1 MIWKIALQ
9 VLAVLVTLLIAA
21 LDYKW
26 YDRRTSRFKGARKAL
41 PLLCLML
48 LLVSI
53 VVTIQDEQAKEREIE
68 DLTGR
73 LDEITNQLTGGDS
86 YCYIRFAFP
95 VGSDNQIIA
104 WLENEG
110 DYPIYDTQVRM
121 VDLYKF
127 HNLQWSVPMPE
138 EELRKAETLVSFGT
152 IAPHSI
158 ARLRT
163 ITTPE
168 ELDAYGFNVWI
179 HTRYKVFV
187 QEARF
192 RRFEG
197 RWRLAHRLFEQTDQG
212 EKLIFEEISKGFPGA
227 DSAQEI
233 WEFAPISR

>member
-1 MIWKIALQ
+1 
-9 VLAVLVTLLIAA
+9 
-21 LDYKW
+21 
-26 YDRRTSRFKGARKAL
+26 
-41 PLLCLML
+41 ML
-48 LLVSI
+48 LSVSI
-53 VVTIQDEQAKEREIE
+53 VVTIQDEQAKEHEIQ

-95 VGSDNQIIA
+95 VSSDNQIMA

-110 DYPIYDTQVRM
+110 DYPIYNTQVRM

-127 HNLQWSVPMPE
+127 LILQWSAPMPE
-138 EELRKAETLVSFGT
+138 EELEKAETLISFGT
-152 IAPHSI
+152 VAPHSI
-158 ARLRT
+158 ARLST

-179 HTRYKVFV
+179 HTRYRQFV

-192 RRFEG
+192 KRIEG

-212 EKLIFEEISKGFPGA
+212 EKLIFEEISKGFPSAG
-227 DSAQEI
+227 SAQEI
-233 WEFAPISR
+233 WEFAPILR